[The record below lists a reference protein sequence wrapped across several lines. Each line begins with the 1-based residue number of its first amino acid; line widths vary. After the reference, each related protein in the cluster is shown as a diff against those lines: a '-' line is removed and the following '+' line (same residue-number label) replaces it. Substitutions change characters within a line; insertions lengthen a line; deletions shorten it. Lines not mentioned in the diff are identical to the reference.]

1 MKLTKIVKACRIDQP
16 RRFRLAAHDPAETFG
31 LPTDSDREAHPRGR
45 RQPARRNAAAALCE
59 RTLGRADLL
68 QGMDAAGKDGVVKH
82 VMSGI
87 NPQGC
92 EVHAFKAPSSEELQH
107 DFLWRAGK
115 YLPERGRIGI
125 FNRSHYEEVLV
136 VRVNPD
142 MLERQ
147 KLPPSLIN
155 KDIWKRRFKEINAF
169 ERHVA
174 WNGTLILKFHLRIS
188 KEEQRKRFLA
198 RLEEPVK
205 RWKFSMADV
214 TDRQRWDEYM
224 TAYEDM
230 IRSTSTEAAPWYV
243 VPADHKHVA
252 RVVVCAAIYE
262 AMETLKLDYPKIEGN
277 ALKELK
283 AAEQA
288 LKAEEPDQSRKPK
301 RKK

>member
-31 LPTDSDREAHPRGR
+31 LPTDSDQAKLILAEGVSRLAEMQQRLYANGR
-45 RQPARRNAAAALCE
+45 WAVLIV
-59 RTLGRADLL
+59 L

-115 YLPERGRIGI
+115 YLTERGRIGI

-224 TAYEDM
+224 TAE
-230 IRSTSTEAAPWYV
+230 RL
-243 VPADHKHVA
+243 VPFA
-252 RVVVCAAIYE
+252 
-262 AMETLKLDYPKIEGN
+262 
-277 ALKELK
+277 
-283 AAEQA
+283 
-288 LKAEEPDQSRKPK
+288 SKP
-301 RKK
+301 RDLCFLSGRG